1 MNGPDSDKNN
11 CKVAACIVLN
21 GLWPIKLRYWFLWRW
36 FYYVKEYTDE
46 QLAPLLE
53 EGKKKVP
60 VEAYYEATILAIGM
74 KDTMMAMTRA
84 EVERILQEHSTGQP
98 TP

>member
-1 MNGPDSDKNN
+1 MNGKDSDKNN
-11 CKVAACIVLN
+11 CKVAACIILN
-21 GLWPIKLRYWFLWRW
+21 GLWSIKLRYWFLWRW
-36 FYYVKEYTDE
+36 FYYVREYTDE
-46 QLAPLLE
+46 QLAPIIE

-60 VEAYYEATILAIGM
+60 VEAYYESTILAIGM
-74 KDTMMAMTRA
+74 RDTMMAMTRA